1 MDYHLSTKE
10 GIKFFKMEEKEEWS
24 SDTCYNMDESWRHYA
39 KEPEIRGQI
48 LYNSNYMKY
57 LELDKFIGT

>member
-1 MDYHLSTKE
+1 MQYVHTMDYHLSIKE

-39 KEPEIRGQI
+39 MAISKKQED
-48 LYNSNYMKY
+48 KY
-57 LELDKFIGT
+57 CIIPIIWNI

>member
-1 MDYHLSTKE
+1 MQYVHTMDYHLSIKE

-39 KEPEIRGQI
+39 KALSQKQED
-48 LYNSNYMKY
+48 KY
-57 LELDKFIGT
+57 CIIPIIWNI